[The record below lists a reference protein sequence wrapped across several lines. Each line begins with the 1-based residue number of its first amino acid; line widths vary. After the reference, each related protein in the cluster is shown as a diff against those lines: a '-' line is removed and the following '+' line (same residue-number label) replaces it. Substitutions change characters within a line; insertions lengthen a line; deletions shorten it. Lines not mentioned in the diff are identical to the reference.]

1 MIKRPGSWIAIV
13 LIMMAIVSGFL
24 FLKKVNNEPFST
36 EIIYEVSELFR
47 PNLKLF
53 LDNAQST
60 IKKLKTDISQVNVDA
75 LPVDSLNQYFS
86 DLTEKKE
93 ILYGVVL
100 FGDNMNYVIFR
111 DQNSWVYTYN
121 NLQDSIINWQRIDE
135 NLLPI
140 PNGSWT
146 DTKNNFMNERNFGQV
161 KIAQIVKEEYV
172 WRGTKSTLPDRQDLL
187 LNVFRLDSDDE
198 FDIAALIYKTSE
210 IGTRFSKVMRF
221 ENLLVSVLTE
231 KDNVVSPIRTQDTA
245 LISRFRKLETKVVE
259 NLHLWKKAFN
269 QQAHTFSF
277 DEFNMH
283 YYSRFDT
290 ISPQLGVKAFAI
302 TISEEDL
309 KNSKKRD
316 DEVYLYLALLL
327 SLFALFI
334 FLNTFNKFKKQKG
347 KKTGSLKLL
356 TVEEIEQLIS
366 MGESELIEFK
376 SSLRWDY
383 REEKVNK
390 VLEDVIMK
398 SIAAFAN
405 AKGGTLL
412 IGVNDDL
419 EIIGLEPDFKTLKK
433 QDADYFELHLRK
445 MINNQYGIKFSNRYL
460 QMQLPRIGSEVIC
473 VIQVLPGNRAIF
485 MKTKDK
491 QGQQIE
497 KFYVRSGNASQEISS
512 LTELND
518 YIKERFDSGN

>member
-1 MIKRPGSWIAIV
+1 MIKRPGTWIAIV

-24 FLKKVNNEPFST
+24 FLKKVNNKPFST

-86 DLTEKKE
+86 DLTGKKE

-210 IGTRFSKVMRF
+210 IGARFSKVMRF
-221 ENLLVSVLTE
+221 EKLT
-231 KDNVVSPIRTQDTA
+231 S
-245 LISRFRKLETKVVE
+245 IS
-259 NLHLWKKAFN
+259 
-269 QQAHTFSF
+269 
-277 DEFNMH
+277 
-283 YYSRFDT
+283 
-290 ISPQLGVKAFAI
+290 
-302 TISEEDL
+302 
-309 KNSKKRD
+309 
-316 DEVYLYLALLL
+316 
-327 SLFALFI
+327 
-334 FLNTFNKFKKQKG
+334 
-347 KKTGSLKLL
+347 
-356 TVEEIEQLIS
+356 
-366 MGESELIEFK
+366 
-376 SSLRWDY
+376 
-383 REEKVNK
+383 
-390 VLEDVIMK
+390 
-398 SIAAFAN
+398 
-405 AKGGTLL
+405 
-412 IGVNDDL
+412 
-419 EIIGLEPDFKTLKK
+419 
-433 QDADYFELHLRK
+433 
-445 MINNQYGIKFSNRYL
+445 IN
-460 QMQLPRIGSEVIC
+460 
-473 VIQVLPGNRAIF
+473 
-485 MKTKDK
+485 
-491 QGQQIE
+491 
-497 KFYVRSGNASQEISS
+497 
-512 LTELND
+512 
-518 YIKERFDSGN
+518 